1 MRLISGAGRDD
12 GKAVVELTRI
22 WRSFDVSLTVAH
34 ITPLISLLA
43 GILILIAPALLNY
56 IVAIYLIVAGAVGL
70 NEIYHFVS

>member
-1 MRLISGAGRDD
+1 MMAKQSWR
-12 GKAVVELTRI
+12 LTRN
-22 WRSFDVSLTVAH
+22 WRSFDVSLTVSH